1 MKIGDLKDIAY
12 SSHGDIQ
19 MAVVYDYNKQKDIAL
34 GSVEYVM
41 KEFGDLNLTR
51 LQAYEH
57 RLVFEVR
64 L

>member
-1 MKIGDLKDIAY
+1 MKIGDLKGIAY

-34 GSVEYVM
+34 GAVEYIM
-41 KEFGDLNLTR
+41 KEFGNLECTR

-57 RLVFEVR
+57 RLIFEVR